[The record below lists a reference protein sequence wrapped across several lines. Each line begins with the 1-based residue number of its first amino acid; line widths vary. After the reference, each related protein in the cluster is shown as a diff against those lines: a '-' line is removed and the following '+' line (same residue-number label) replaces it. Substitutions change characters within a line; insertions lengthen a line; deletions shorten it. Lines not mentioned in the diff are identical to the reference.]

1 MKFIELIF
9 EGREDDFKATYA
21 NKFSP
26 EKLESIINMVNEIPG
41 GTKFLTFLGR
51 VLPNTVTQ
59 GIVDDTVKPILKKF
73 VAIGPNL
80 QIKDINQYKTF
91 AELNDAINQ
100 YENRIRREVQT
111 IEGAD
116 LVYEDERFTVVAPL
130 TTKASCYYGAGT
142 KWCTASSADNTH
154 FNNYMN
160 EGKLFYFIDKTK
172 PTSDRFYKVALLKK
186 FEGDES
192 YFDAPDQKFT
202 SGWIIG
208 TDELEKIKKVIN
220 DYLNSKY
227 ADKIELYKDKERV
240 RAERARIENE
250 RRRAITNSY
259 LEATQERRENNEWD
273 PEVLDNGDEG
283 SCAWALFNYL
293 VQNGD
298 IQAKTP
304 ENITRIEEINSELR
318 TLRQTYDNIENANEI
333 TDLVSD
339 IESLEDELEELNNL
353 KDVYDMIPLNGKNYE
368 LYRFT
373 TTDFES
379 EWHVGDSASTELSAL
394 ESVENLLGDVGYDGF
409 NQNFV
414 ENHIDEEQWK
424 SWLKDFFESD
434 VYENPDSYLDDS
446 DRELSRGQVA
456 RIAELQEIIKGLEF
470 EKDSLDDEDEEYE
483 SEYERLNDEITILQE
498 EIQEIEDDPD
508 GEYDSDKLDDVV
520 NSRVNEYRYEMES
533 FLSNYIGTPMGEFI
547 RNNDMIDEKA
557 LIQDVVDT
565 DGYGVTLN
573 TWDGSDDSVSYN
585 GDTYYLF
592 DNGELNI

>member
-26 EKLESIINMVNEIPG
+26 EKLEAIINMVNEVPG
-41 GTKFLTFLGR
+41 GSKFLTFLGR
-51 VLPNTVTQ
+51 TLPNTVSQ
-59 GIVDDTVKPILKKF
+59 GIIDDTVKPVLKKF

-80 QIKDINQYKTF
+80 EIKDINQYKTF
-91 AELNDAINQ
+91 SELNTDIQ
-100 YENRIRREVQT
+100 KYENRIRREVQT

-116 LVYEDERFTVVAPL
+116 LVYEDDRFTVVAPL
-130 TTKASCYYGAGT
+130 TTKASCYYGSGT

-202 SGWIIG
+202 NGWILG

-220 DYLNSKY
+220 DYMNSKY

-250 RRRAITNSY
+250 RRVAITNSY
-259 LEATQERRENNEWD
+259 LEAVQERRQNNEWD

-293 VQNGD
+293 VNNGD
-298 IQAKTP
+298 IVARTP
-304 ENITRIEEINSELR
+304 ESQARLEEVETQLE
-318 TLRQTYDNIENANEI
+318 TLQQTYDNIENANEM
-333 TDLVSD
+333 TDLVGN
-339 IESLEDELEELNNL
+339 IEALEEEKEELEQQ

-373 TTDFES
+373 TTEFET
-379 EWHVGDSASTELSAL
+379 EWQVGDSASTEQSAL
-394 ESVENLLGDVGYDGF
+394 ESVQNLLDDVGYDGF
-409 NQNFV
+409 NPNFV
-414 ENHIDEEQWK
+414 ENHIDEQQWK
-424 SWLKDFFESD
+424 GWLQDFFESD
-434 VYENPDSYLDDS
+434 VYENPEAYLDES
-446 DRELSRGQVA
+446 ERELSRGQVA

-470 EKDSLDDEDEEYE
+470 EKDSLDDEDEEYDF
-483 SEYERLNDEITILQE
+483 EYERLNDEITILQE

-508 GEYDSDKLDDVV
+508 GEYDSNKLDDIV
-520 NSRVNEYRYEMES
+520 NSRVREYRYEMES
-533 FLSNYIGTPMGEFI
+533 FLSNYIGTPMGEFV
-547 RNNDMIDEKA
+547 RNNDMIDEKS

-573 TWDGSDDSVSYN
+573 TWDGSEESVSYN